1 MKITGQ
7 PLRCLI
13 VEDMEDDAHLLL
25 RELRASGYDVTSE
38 RVDTPETMRAA
49 LERTPWDL
57 VISDFSMPG
66 FSGLDALKLL
76 QASGRDLPFIMVT
89 GAMGEDTAVAT
100 MQAGAH
106 DYILKDKLARL
117 RPAVARELT
126 HAADR
131 RARRLAEE
139 ATRRNESLL
148 AAAGH
153 LANLGGWRVNLAEGQ
168 VVWSEQVALIHE
180 EPPGFSP
187 TLAQGIN
194 YYAPE
199 WREKITA
206 VFTACARDGTPYD
219 EEMEIITA
227 RGRRVWVRTTGE
239 AVRDAEGR
247 IHRVQGALQNISA
260 RKQAEAIDAFL
271 AQAGVSMEGESF
283 FPALARFL
291 AKTLQMDYVRIGR
304 LDGDGLDVTTLVV
317 WRDGRFEDNR
327 TYALQDTPCGQVIE
341 KKVCCYPAEV
351 IHSFPNNA
359 TLQELQAES
368 CVGVPLFSHTGQ
380 PIGLIAVI
388 GRQPLAN
395 RELVETTLAR
405 VTPRAAGELER
416 LLVEAELKTSEERY
430 RTLFSSMLEGF
441 CLFEV
446 LFDDHGRP
454 NDLRF
459 LEINSAFEAQCGLR
473 DVVGKRIREVLPR
486 FEDSWYQIYGKVVLT
501 GEPAQFENEAKELN
515 RWFSVSSYRVGE
527 PARRQV
533 GVIFHDITAR
543 KQAEAALRESEEKFK
558 ALADG
563 SPLAIYMSTGIEQ
576 NATYINPTFLQL
588 FGYSFEEVSSFA
600 KWAPLAYPDETY
612 RRQISE
618 DWHQC
623 IAQAIATGG
632 EVVPKEAVVVCKDGS
647 RKTILWG
654 FKTAGKENWAFGLD
668 LTARKQAEMALAA
681 REEIFSNIVGQANDA
696 IALVDAET
704 GRLVEFNRAAHEGLG
719 YTREE
724 FAGFRIS
731 DIQAEKSQAQ
741 VAQDIRQIQTA
752 GSLTFETRHRNR
764 SGEIREVRISA
775 RPMKLRGR
783 DYLTCVWS
791 DITEAKQAEESLR
804 QQAEEIRLRNESL
817 SRFNAVAV
825 GRELRMIELKREI
838 NELCDRV
845 GEPPRHRI
853 PAVEATTAKEPS
865 P

>member
-247 IHRVQGALQNISA
+247 IHRVQGALQNIS
-260 RKQAEAIDAFL
+260 
-271 AQAGVSMEGESF
+271 
-283 FPALARFL
+283 
-291 AKTLQMDYVRIGR
+291 
-304 LDGDGLDVTTLVV
+304 
-317 WRDGRFEDNR
+317 
-327 TYALQDTPCGQVIE
+327 
-341 KKVCCYPAEV
+341 
-351 IHSFPNNA
+351 
-359 TLQELQAES
+359 
-368 CVGVPLFSHTGQ
+368 
-380 PIGLIAVI
+380 
-388 GRQPLAN
+388 
-395 RELVETTLAR
+395 
-405 VTPRAAGELER
+405 
-416 LLVEAELKTSEERY
+416 
-430 RTLFSSMLEGF
+430 
-441 CLFEV
+441 
-446 LFDDHGRP
+446 
-454 NDLRF
+454 
-459 LEINSAFEAQCGLR
+459 
-473 DVVGKRIREVLPR
+473 
-486 FEDSWYQIYGKVVLT
+486 
-501 GEPAQFENEAKELN
+501 
-515 RWFSVSSYRVGE
+515 
-527 PARRQV
+527 
-533 GVIFHDITAR
+533 AR